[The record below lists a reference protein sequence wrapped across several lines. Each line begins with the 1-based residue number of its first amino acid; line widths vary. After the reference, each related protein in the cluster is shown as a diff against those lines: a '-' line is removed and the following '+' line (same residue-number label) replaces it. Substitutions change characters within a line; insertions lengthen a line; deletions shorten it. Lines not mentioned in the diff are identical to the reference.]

1 MCKNKAIKGKQK
13 NERINMIETQDIV
26 VSLSQLVLDPNNYRL
41 ADEKEDSNIP
51 DENAEALQKETL
63 TRLKKQRLGELKD
76 SILNNG
82 FLEMERIVVR
92 PLKTKENNEQTN
104 SKEKKYIVVEGN
116 RRSAALKT
124 IQEDYTELEDDGL
137 TIKYNDDGTIRYKEG
152 IPDKLVAKL
161 DEINVQF
168 IDGDDK
174 QIQDFSATLMGIR
187 HVAGPKK
194 WDGFQS
200 AKLINDLFYEGRS
213 FTEIG
218 RLIGIT
224 NREVGRRFRGY
235 QAFKQMK
242 NDSTYGDVVE
252 PRHYGLLLEFLSS
265 SKSGKSWLEWN
276 DSTYE
281 FDNQDNLKTVY
292 KALTPDGD
300 GILEIRNPGHAR
312 KFVSLLDTD
321 YKYDIE
327 QGMTIHNMPDPDDL
341 KPSGKLKRIIS
352 FKSFI
357 EKSNFTTEEEENLE
371 ELLSL
376 IKRKLGE

>member
-1 MCKNKAIKGKQK
+1 
-13 NERINMIETQDIV
+13 MIEKITETEPEDIGV
-26 VSLSQLVLDPNNYRL
+26 CLEQLVLDPNNYRL
-41 ADEKEDSNIP
+41 VDEKEENRIP
-51 DENAEALQKETL
+51 DQDAEALQEQTL
-63 TRLKKQRLGELKD
+63 IRLKKQRLGELKD

-92 PLKTKENNEQTN
+92 PLKTEKNIAEKDKT
-104 SKEKKYIVVEGN
+104 KKKYIVVEGN
-116 RRSAALKT
+116 RRTAALKS
-124 IQEDYTELEDDGL
+124 IQEDYIEKESDEITV
-137 TIKYNDDGTIRYKEG
+137 KYNDDGTIKYKEG
-152 IPDKLVAKL
+152 ISKKLVSKFGRL
-161 DEINVQF
+161 NVQF
-168 IDGDDK
+168 IDGSEK

-242 NDSTYGDVVE
+242 NDCTFGDKVE
-252 PRHYGLLLEFLSS
+252 SRHYGLLLEFLSS
-265 SKSGKSWLEWN
+265 SKFGKDWLEWN

-281 FDNQDNLKTVY
+281 FDNQENLQIVY
-292 KALTPDGD
+292 KAITPDD
-300 GILEIRNPGHAR
+300 GGALEIRNPGHAR

-321 YKYDIE
+321 YKEDIE
-327 QGMTIHNMPDPDDL
+327 LGKTIHNMPDPEDL
-341 KPSGKLKRIIS
+341 KPSGQLKRIIS

-357 EKSNFTTEEEENLE
+357 EKSNFSAEEEENLS
-371 ELLSL
+371 ELLDL
-376 IKRKLGE
+376 IKGKLGE

>member
-1 MCKNKAIKGKQK
+1 M
-13 NERINMIETQDIV
+13 METQDIE
-26 VSLSQLVLDPNNYRL
+26 VSLNQLVLDPNNYRL
-41 ADEKEDSNIP
+41 ADEKEEKRIP
-51 DENAEALQKETL
+51 DKNAEALQEETL
-63 TRLKKQRLGELKD
+63 TQLKKQRLGELKD

-92 PLKTKENNEQTN
+92 PLKTKENLEQTN
-104 SKEKKYIVVEGN
+104 IKKKKYIVVEGN
-116 RRSAALKT
+116 RRTAALKS
-124 IQEDYTELEDDGL
+124 IQDDYSEKE
-137 TIKYNDDGTIRYKEG
+137 NDDGTIKYKEG
-152 IPDKLVAKL
+152 IPDKLVAKFDL
-161 DEINVQF
+161 INVQY
-168 IDGDDK
+168 IEGDDK
-174 QIQDFSATLMGIR
+174 QIQAFSATLMGIR

-242 NDSTYGDVVE
+242 NDCTYGGEVE
-252 PRHYGLLLEFLSS
+252 ARHYGLLLEFLSS
-265 SKSGKSWLEWN
+265 SKSGKDWLNWN

-281 FDNQDNLKTVY
+281 FDNQDNLKIVY
-292 KALTPDGD
+292 KAITPSDDGA
-300 GILEIRNPGHAR
+300 LEIRNPGHAR
-312 KFVSLLDTD
+312 KFVSLLETD
-321 YKYDIE
+321 YREDIE
-327 QGMTIHNMPDPDDL
+327 LGKTIHNMPDPEDL

-357 EKSNFTTEEEENLE
+357 EKSNFSPEEEENLS
-371 ELLSL
+371 ELLDL
-376 IKRKLGE
+376 ITGKLGG